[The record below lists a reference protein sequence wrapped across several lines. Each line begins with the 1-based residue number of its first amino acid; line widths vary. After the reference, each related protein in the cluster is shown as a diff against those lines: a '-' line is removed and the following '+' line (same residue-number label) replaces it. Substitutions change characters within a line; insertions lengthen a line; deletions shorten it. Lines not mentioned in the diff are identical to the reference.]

1 MQKFKTSLILFTIIF
16 PVILWAA
23 PFADSY
29 QLGTAPSTGLAG
41 NGITDI
47 AAGTRMMWFGTGYGL
62 SRSQDNGVSFESFSV
77 KHGLGDGSVSALWV
91 HGDTILVA
99 TANDT
104 LTNASESY
112 LSNGTGLSI
121 STNNGVS
128 WKHIRQTP
136 LDYTSVQNL
145 SYDIAVLNGTIWLA
159 NFGGGLVRGDNF
171 GETWV
176 VNPPDSFLFDPGKEL
191 NHRVFSVIAVD
202 DELWVGTA
210 EGINKSTDGGKSWK
224 NFKHTSQ
231 EQPISGNFVN
241 GLACQKTGGRK
252 IIWASTWKA
261 EDEDE
266 YYGVSK
272 SENGGLTWSV
282 VLGTPEHQIKAAN
295 FSFDGATVY
304 VATYDGLYKSTDF
317 GDTWYLFPPVVDPDV
332 DEKIYGAEAYSV
344 YAQNNVIWL
353 GTSDGLARTTNNGYT
368 WDIMRA
374 FKPTGQGGVPRTYA
388 YPNPFSPTRDN
399 LVGNDGFVR
408 LQYNTLR
415 PTRVTIKVYDF
426 AMDLVTTVVEGKIR
440 YTAGNFNEVWNGRND
455 YGDPVANGVYFY
467 CVSIEEDG
475 AFWGKILIVN

>member
-1 MQKFKTSLILFTIIF
+1 MRKKTAFFILFTLFIPLLSGAN
-16 PVILWAA
+16 PV
-23 PFADSY
+23 ADSY
-29 QLGTAPSTGLAG
+29 HLGTPPTSGLAG

-47 AAGTRMMWFGTGYGL
+47 AAGVRTMWFGTGYGL
-62 SRSQDNGVSFESFSV
+62 SRSRDNGATFESFGTQ
-77 KHGLGDGSVSALWV
+77 HGIGDGSVSALWV

-104 LTNASESY
+104 LTDASDSY

-121 STNNGVS
+121 SVDNGAT

-159 NFGGGLVRGDNF
+159 NFGGGLVKGENF
-171 GETWV
+171 GETWT

-191 NHRVFSVIAVD
+191 NHRAFSVIAAD
-202 DELWVGTA
+202 GDLWAGTA
-210 EGINKSTDGGKSWK
+210 EGINKSSDGGKTWK
-224 NFKHTSQ
+224 NFNHTNQ

-241 GLACQKTGGRK
+241 GIAYQKAEGRK

-261 EDEDE
+261 EGEDE
-266 YYGVSK
+266 FYGVSK

-282 VLGTPEHQIKAAN
+282 VLGTPEQQIKAAN
-295 FSFDGATVY
+295 FSFDGSIVY

-317 GDTWYLFPPVVDPDV
+317 GETWYLFPQITDPDI
-332 DEKIYGAEAYSV
+332 DEKIYGMETYSV
-344 YAQNNVIWL
+344 HAQNGVIWV
-353 GTSDGLARTTNNGYT
+353 GTSDGLARTTNNGFS
-368 WDIMRA
+368 WKIIRS
-374 FKPTGQGGVPRTYA
+374 FKPTGQGGTPRTYA

-399 LVGNDGFVR
+399 LAGNDGFVR

-415 PTRVTIKVYDF
+415 PTRVTIKIYDF
-426 AMDLVTTVVEGKIR
+426 AMDLVTTVTNAKIR
-440 YTAGNFNEVWNGRND
+440 YSSGNFNEVWNGRND

-467 CVSIEEDG
+467 SVTIDDDG
-475 AFWGKILIVN
+475 TYWGKILIVN